1 MPLRGG
7 AQRREPRTC
16 GGVPDPRGGGA
27 APPEELCRYR
37 LGGAVPAGHEGA
49 APGAGGTKRLRRG
62 KRGPGRAA
70 AHRPFKAGA
79 ERSPCLLPPPPR
91 RLGTGPGPL
100 RALIGR
106 PPGPVTWEGGARS
119 PQPPGRHFGW
129 KVWNFRALRAGGGGG
144 ARPALPGPYQPPRAR
159 PAASPT
165 RPAPRGGSPERS
177 RREGRSVARRGGG
190 SGGAVPPRPAGR
202 GCAPPPRAGSGSKFA
217 RRSRHARQ
225 EAR

>member
-1 MPLRGG
+1 M
-7 AQRREPRTC
+7 
-16 GGVPDPRGGGA
+16 A
-27 APPEELCRYR
+27 ACP
-37 LGGAVPAGHEGA
+37 
-49 APGAGGTKRLRRG
+49 T
-62 KRGPGRAA
+62 RAA
-70 AHRPFKAGA
+70 AERPRRRSCAATAWA
-79 ERSPCLLPPPPR
+79 ERSPRATREPPRAPAGQSGCGGAEGGRAGRPRTAPLRRAPSAHLASSPPPPR

>member
-79 ERSPCLLPPPPR
+79 ERSPCLLPPP
-91 RLGTGPGPL
+91 
-100 RALIGR
+100 
-106 PPGPVTWEGGARS
+106 
-119 PQPPGRHFGW
+119 
-129 KVWNFRALRAGGGGG
+129 
-144 ARPALPGPYQPPRAR
+144 
-159 PAASPT
+159 
-165 RPAPRGGSPERS
+165 
-177 RREGRSVARRGGG
+177 
-190 SGGAVPPRPAGR
+190 
-202 GCAPPPRAGSGSKFA
+202 APPPRYRPRAAPRADWAAAGPGHVGGGGRAPPSLQAAILAGKFGISE
-217 RRSRHARQ
+217 R
-225 EAR
+225 